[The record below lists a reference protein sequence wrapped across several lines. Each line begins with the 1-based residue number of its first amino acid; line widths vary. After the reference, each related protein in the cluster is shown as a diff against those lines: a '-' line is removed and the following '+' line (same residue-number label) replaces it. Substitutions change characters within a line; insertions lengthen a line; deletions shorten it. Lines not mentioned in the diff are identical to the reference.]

1 MARVEITYCPKC
13 RWLPRAAWL
22 AEELLFTFDRGLS
35 VTLRP
40 GAAGEMRVTLDGD
53 VIFDRAVEGRFPEP
67 KELKQA
73 IRDRVDP
80 GRALGHSDR

>member
-22 AEELLFTFDRGLS
+22 AEEPLFTFERGLS

-40 GAAGEMRVTLDGD
+40 GEAGEMRVLLDGQ
-53 VIFDRAVEGRFPEP
+53 ILFDRAVEGRFPEP

-73 IRDRVDP
+73 IRDRVEPSRD
-80 GRALGHSDR
+80 LGHSDG